1 MTVDANAFRD
11 FERAAHNRLA
21 TSYAECFTPI
31 TSLAI
36 APLLEAASVGPGVRV
51 LDVASGP
58 GSAAAAAAA
67 RGAQAVGVDLA
78 PRMIELARQLH
89 PEIKFI
95 EAEVENQPFSD
106 DSFDALICNF
116 GLGHF
121 PRPEASIAQCVRVLR
136 PGGAIALSWWDNPE
150 RQRIQGLF

>member
-1 MTVDANAFRD
+1 MTVDADAFRE

-21 TSYAECFTPI
+21 RSYAEFFTPI
-31 TSLAI
+31 TDLATSR
-36 APLLEAASVGPGVRV
+36 LLQAANVGPGVWV

-58 GSAAAAAAA
+58 GSVAAAAGA

-95 EAEVENQPFSD
+95 EAEVENLPFSD
-106 DSFDALICNF
+106 GSFDPWSAILVWGISRAQKRQSLN
-116 GLGHF
+116 
-121 PRPEASIAQCVRVLR
+121 ASVC
-136 PGGAIALSWWDNPE
+136 
-150 RQRIQGLF
+150 